1 MIFLFSSPF
10 LKKQQRITITKKFQ
24 EKKNYHFSL
33 CSLGMKKKLKSTYW
47 LYATRLWG
55 KYMQIIKSFH
65 ETYFSNFI
73 QFVPHILQQLLKV
86 AIPFIEL
93 QSLVVK

>member
-10 LKKQQRITITKKFQ
+10 LKRQQRITMTKKIQ
-24 EKKNYHFSL
+24 KKNQHFSL
-33 CSLGMKKKLKSTYW
+33 CSLDMKKNSKSTYW

-55 KYMQIIKSFH
+55 KYTQIIKSFH

-73 QFVPHILQQLLKV
+73 QFVPHIL
-86 AIPFIEL
+86 
-93 QSLVVK
+93 